1 MTGLQFFR
9 LSDSLKFLPQTV
21 FHLFIFLS
29 FLWLIFVE
37 EKKQFLK
44 EKKQFLKGKKDFFT
58 KWY

>member
-44 EKKQFLKGKKDFFT
+44 EKNQFLKGKKDFFT
-58 KWY
+58 KCY